1 MPLVIQVTGA
11 GAFDANGFGSSD
23 GFTAT
28 WAKAEYVGQIKKY
41 SSKTGIRVPGE
52 LFSYLWTMLGTK
64 KCSGPHNS
72 RQWLFIPASQHNQ
85 TISPLGWLVTSQ
97 SHGNV
102 PSCLQYNTILPCA
115 ASSRYFLT
123 ELIPSCRCA
132 NMNWTKNGHCCHGE
146 SLLLIPVIIQ
156 ATGGAEKG
164 SVAGVLTSTNV
175 AGKQQLQRILE
186 LGVSPEWFLVQ
197 VALSKPNYTNLC
209 PTQREIYQLH
219 QPCSKNCSCIRKMP
233 GW

>member
-1 MPLVIQVTGA
+1 MGKSSSGRAFLLPLDHA
-11 GAFDANGFGSSD
+11 WN
-23 GFTAT
+23 
-28 WAKAEYVGQIKKY
+28 KK
-41 SSKTGIRVPGE
+41 S
-52 LFSYLWTMLGTK
+52 
-64 KCSGPHNS
+64 SGPHNS
-72 RQWLFIPASQHNQ
+72 RHWLLIPASQHNQ

-164 SVAGVLTSTNV
+164 SVAGVLTSTNI
-175 AGKQQLQRILE
+175 AGKQQLQKTNWNSCFPPWMVSCANPPAPKVPCVIPKRKHWAWSFE
-186 LGVSPEWFLVQ
+186 L
-197 VALSKPNYTNLC
+197 
-209 PTQREIYQLH
+209 
-219 QPCSKNCSCIRKMP
+219 
-233 GW
+233 